1 MLLTLPVCQKIPR
14 RISEGF
20 FEGGAGQDRTVDLP
34 LFRRTLYRLSYRAAT
49 LTGLEPATSAVT
61 GRRANQLRHRATY
74 IYTLWGV
81 VCTSC
86 KCIQRP
92 VIVANPQVNPSFCFK
107 GWIESPFPCQLY
119 TQKNRL
125 ARSETVY
132 CLATLTGL
140 EPATSAVTGR
150 RANQLRHR
158 AIFIYSNAPKRKQY
172 SQRDSNPCCRRERA
186 ES

>member
-1 MLLTLPVCQKIPR
+1 MPKNPPEDLRGIL
-14 RISEGF
+14 
-20 FEGGAGQDRTVDLP
+20 EGGAGQDRTVDLP

-74 IYTLWGV
+74 KDTRWGV

-92 VIVANPQVNPSFCFK
+92 VIVANPQVTTAFLCK
-107 GWIESPFPCQLY
+107 GCPPILYHHERPAPLY
-119 TQKNRL
+119 TRKNRPT
-125 ARSETVY
+125 RSETIP
-132 CLATLTGL
+132 LATLTGL

-158 AIFIYSNAPKRKQY
+158 AIFIFPLKGASQKRKPY